1 MLCILRLLLIVTTIF
16 GLPAY
21 GSGITLSSWY
31 ALINFCIIGFSNG
44 ICGTY
49 VMMKGTGETQ
59 LKEVGGYIMA
69 FHLTIG
75 LALGSVFASVLA
87 NILL

>member
-1 MLCILRLLLIVTTIF
+1 MSVTVVGLYNTCDSIGRTIPSYWVGPSIRSLRIMSILRLLLIVTTIF

-31 ALINFCIIGFSNG
+31 AFINFCIIGFTNG

-49 VMMKGTGETQ
+49 VMMKGTGAT
-59 LKEVGGYIMA
+59 
-69 FHLTIG
+69 
-75 LALGSVFASVLA
+75 
-87 NILL
+87 